1 MSPPSPATDTPS
13 PAVDLPPRE
22 AEAAKALQSTRF
34 SKGARTV
41 LLAGFLTVSLSSIA
55 TTLVTS
61 LQNSGARGTPSLFAP
76 LMELVPNREAFAG
89 ISTPADLWR
98 LLPSP
103 AAFHSFEE
111 SIEKRASLSIALR
124 PRFQSLLFRATGAG
138 NEQVVPAP
146 GEWLFFR
153 KDLDYI
159 NGKSFLEKAVQ
170 DAREK
175 AATVAPDSVASIV
188 DFHRQLSSRG
198 IRLLVV
204 PVPVKPC
211 IESHRF
217 HAGQLPDRTPRQNAG
232 YHAWLTSLDENGIA
246 FFDPAPLLSERAA
259 SSGEAQFLR
268 TDTHWTPDAMEAVAR
283 AVAREI
289 ETEPTLP
296 PVRLT
301 ELKAA
306 QVTAH
311 GDTVALLG
319 LPRNQ
324 SLIQPQTVTIHQVF
338 ENKAPWRPALEASVL
353 LLGDSFT
360 NIYSL
365 AAMGWGEHA
374 GFAEHLGAALG
385 RPVDALARNSDGA
398 FATRQ
403 MLEKELAAGNDRLR
417 GKTTVVWEFAV
428 RELSFGDWKILPL
441 PEPRL
446 QQRTFLCPPTGGSQ
460 KVRGTVSAMAPIP
473 RPGMVPYKEHIV
485 ALHLTNVVPEDAAA
499 GGPQSCL
506 VYTWSMREQ
515 LPTAAARLRP
525 GDAVSL
531 EIVPW
536 EDVCDK
542 LEKFQRSELNN
553 PALLLE
559 PPTWAAEIR

>member
-1 MSPPSPATDTPS
+1 
-13 PAVDLPPRE
+13 
-22 AEAAKALQSTRF
+22 
-34 SKGARTV
+34 
-41 LLAGFLTVSLSSIA
+41 
-55 TTLVTS
+55 
-61 LQNSGARGTPSLFAP
+61 
-76 LMELVPNREAFAG
+76 
-89 ISTPADLWR
+89 
-98 LLPSP
+98 
-103 AAFHSFEE
+103 
-111 SIEKRASLSIALR
+111 
-124 PRFQSLLFRATGAG
+124 
-138 NEQVVPAP
+138 
-146 GEWLFFR
+146 
-153 KDLDYI
+153 
-159 NGKSFLEKAVQ
+159 
-170 DAREK
+170 
-175 AATVAPDSVASIV
+175 
-188 DFHRQLSSRG
+188 
-198 IRLLVV
+198 
-204 PVPVKPC
+204 
-211 IESHRF
+211 
-217 HAGQLPDRTPRQNAG
+217 
-232 YHAWLTSLDENGIA
+232 
-246 FFDPAPLLSERAA
+246 
-259 SSGEAQFLR
+259 
-268 TDTHWTPDAMEAVAR
+268 
-283 AVAREI
+283 
-289 ETEPTLP
+289 
-296 PVRLT
+296 
-301 ELKAA
+301 
-306 QVTAH
+306 
-311 GDTVALLG
+311 LG